1 MGKLNS
7 RTKRKIKAGFKG
19 IGSHKRF
26 GIGKHINSAIEETLG
41 NYNCEANRTCAA
53 NKTYANTVHA
63 AIKHNTSFKMDAT
76 GNIIENNKYMK
87 HIGSKS
93 YDKILRAAN
102 PT

>member
-1 MGKLNS
+1 MSKLNS

-19 IGSHKRF
+19 IGNHKRF
-26 GIGKHINSAIEETLG
+26 GIGECKDSEVEKHLG
-41 NYNCEANRTCAA
+41 SYKCKLNRTCIQ
-53 NKTYANTVHA
+53 NETYANTVHA